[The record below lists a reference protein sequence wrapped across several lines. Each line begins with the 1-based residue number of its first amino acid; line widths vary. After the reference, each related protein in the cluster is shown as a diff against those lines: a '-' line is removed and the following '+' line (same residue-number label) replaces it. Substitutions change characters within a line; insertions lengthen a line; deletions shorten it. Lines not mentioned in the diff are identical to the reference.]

1 MEIWGPKDDYSMPTT
16 KPVEIYKVSTGE
28 KIKKYPAFVLIWIT
42 WLIMLIGA
50 FALGEPIMIIA
61 VLLIDTI
68 GAVLAHSA
76 FSYLIDIRE
85 YLFQMSNQIEKRS
98 N

>member
-1 MEIWGPKDDYSMPTT
+1 MENDIYMPTT

-28 KIKKYPAFVLIWIT
+28 KIRKYPAFALIWIT

-50 FALGEPIMIIA
+50 FALGEPITIIA
-61 VLLIDTI
+61 VLLSDTI
-68 GAVLAHSA
+68 GAVLIHSA
-76 FSYLIDIRE
+76 FSYLMDIRE

>member
-1 MEIWGPKDDYSMPTT
+1 MENDSYVPTT

-28 KIKKYPAFVLIWIT
+28 KIRKYPAFVLIWIT

-61 VLLIDTI
+61 ILLIDTI
-68 GAVLAHSA
+68 GAVLIHSA

-85 YLFQMSNQIEKRS
+85 YLFQMSNQIEKRA

>member
-1 MEIWGPKDDYSMPTT
+1 MENDIYMPTT
-16 KPVEIYKVSTGE
+16 RPVEIYKISIGE
-28 KIKKYPAFVLIWIT
+28 KIKKYPAFALIWIT

-50 FALGEPIMIIA
+50 FALGDAITIVA
-61 VLLIDTI
+61 VLLIDTVT
-68 GAVLAHSA
+68 AVLIHSA

-85 YLFQMSNQIEKRS
+85 YLFQMSNQIEKRP

>member
-1 MEIWGPKDDYSMPTT
+1 MENDIYMPTT
-16 KPVEIYKVSTGE
+16 RPVEIYKVTTRE
-28 KIKKYPAFVLIWIT
+28 KLKKYPAFALVWIT
-42 WLIMLIGA
+42 WLIMLLGA
-50 FALGEPIMIIA
+50 FALGDPVTIIA
-61 VLLIDTI
+61 VLLIDTVM
-68 GAVLAHSA
+68 AVLIHSA